1 MKLAVVTFAIAILTP
16 PALAQSESD
25 ALAERW
31 GAANQVY
38 VTKKVR
44 EYAHK
49 MTLEEETRL
58 AAPQKGREVKVEPID
73 ERRDRIAPLFD
84 RWLARFPTV
93 HLVVQQTPPR
103 DYTVAI
109 NGEACP
115 ATERGLYK
123 VPGGNVEV
131 QVVRL
136 GKPPC
141 VWNGFLELGRTQEVS
156 CNFEASQR
164 DWPTSVAPGRD

>member
-1 MKLAVVTFAIAILTP
+1 MKLPVVTFAIAILTP
-16 PALAQSESD
+16 PALAQSDSD
-25 ALAERW
+25 VLAQRW

-38 VTKKVR
+38 VTKKAR

-49 MTLEEETRL
+49 MTLEEQK
-58 AAPQKGREVKVEPID
+58 PQALIVAEPPPDVRRE
-73 ERRDRIAPLFD
+73 RIAPLFN
-84 RWLARFPTV
+84 RWLERFPTV
-93 HLVVQQTPPR
+93 HLVVQPTPPR
-103 DYTVAI
+103 DFTVAI

-123 VPGGNVEV
+123 VPGGKVEV

-141 VWNGFLELGRTQEVS
+141 VWNGYLESGRMQEVS

-164 DWPTSVAPGRD
+164 DWPTPVAPGRD